1 MQKTPEELNNLIKQY
16 GNDVYRF
23 CVHLTR
29 NHYEADD
36 LYQDTF
42 LKAIQVSHNLDCSG
56 NIKSYLMGIA
66 INLWKNRVRKNKRR
80 NEIVPQT
87 DFDSFE
93 WGIGEDS
100 NDPLEKC
107 LDSEIKRLLYSAV
120 NKLPEKHRTVV
131 LLHYT
136 QNYTAAEISKILHI
150 PRGTVLSRLA
160 KSREKISNEL
170 EGPGYEI

>member
-56 NIKSYLMGIA
+56 NIKLQLICG
-66 INLWKNRVRKNKRR
+66 K
-80 NEIVPQT
+80 T
-87 DFDSFE
+87 
-93 WGIGEDS
+93 G
-100 NDPLEKC
+100 
-107 LDSEIKRLLYSAV
+107 
-120 NKLPEKHRTVV
+120 
-131 LLHYT
+131 
-136 QNYTAAEISKILHI
+136 
-150 PRGTVLSRLA
+150 
-160 KSREKISNEL
+160 
-170 EGPGYEI
+170 

>member
-1 MQKTPEELNNLIKQY
+1 
-16 GNDVYRF
+16 
-23 CVHLTR
+23 
-29 NHYEADD
+29 
-36 LYQDTF
+36 
-42 LKAIQVSHNLDCSG
+42 
-56 NIKSYLMGIA
+56 MGIA

-120 NKLPEKHRTVV
+120 NKLPEKHRTVGN
-131 LLHYT
+131 
-136 QNYTAAEISKILHI
+136 QAE
-150 PRGTVLSRLA
+150 
-160 KSREKISNEL
+160 
-170 EGPGYEI
+170 